1 MVDALVIAG
10 CLSGEK
16 ADAGAA
22 ALVDELTAAVGADV
36 VARARTGGRPVG
48 ALLPDV
54 LSDLRRS
61 GARRVLVATTHIADG
76 RLQRAA
82 ADAVRVAAAGFDE
95 LRLAP
100 PLLADEK
107 DHAAAAAAL
116 DETLP
121 PAPGCAVALAGHR
134 GPECAAAFAQLEAA
148 LRARGRSDVL
158 VAAPDLLRSRLRER
172 TERAVLLGPLLMA
185 FGRHARHDVLGGLA
199 ARLAADG
206 LAVTPWAHS
215 LAELPAVRAL
225 VIKHAMI
232 QRDCPFVSFSR
243 KELT

>member
-16 ADAGAA
+16 NDAGVT

-36 VARARTGGRPVG
+36 VVRARTGGRPVG
-48 ALLPDV
+48 ASLPDV

-76 RLQRAA
+76 RLQRDA
-82 ADAVRVAAAGFDE
+82 ADAIRVAAPGFDE

-100 PLLADEK
+100 PLLAAEK
-107 DHAAAAAAL
+107 DHAAVAATL
-116 DETLP
+116 DEALP
-121 PAPGCAVALAGHR
+121 VAPGRVVALAGHR
-134 GPECAAAFAQLEAA
+134 GPECAATFAQLEVA

-158 VAAPDLLRSRLRER
+158 VAAPDLLPARLRER
-172 TERAVLLGPLLMA
+172 LERAVLLGPLLMA
-185 FGRHARHDVLGGLA
+185 LGHHARHDVLEDLA

-215 LAELPAVRAL
+215 LAELPAVRTL
-225 VIKHAMI
+225 VVDHACVTMI
-232 QRDCPFVSFSR
+232 QKGTAPF
-243 KELT
+243 

>member
-16 ADAGAA
+16 NDAGVT
-22 ALVDELTAAVGADV
+22 ALVCELTAAVGAG
-36 VARARTGGRPVG
+36 VAVRARTGGRPVG
-48 ALLPDV
+48 PLLPDV

-61 GARRVLVATTHIADG
+61 GARRVLVATTHVADG
-76 RLQRAA
+76 RLQRDA
-82 ADAVRVAAAGFDE
+82 ADAVCAAAPGFDE

-100 PLLADEK
+100 PLLSGEK
-107 DHAAAAAAL
+107 DHAAVAAAL
-116 DETLP
+116 DEALP
-121 PAPGCAVALAGHR
+121 PAPGRVVALAGHR

-172 TERAVLLGPLLMA
+172 PELAVLLGPFLMA
-185 FGRHARHDVLGGLA
+185 LGHHARHDVLDGLA
-199 ARLAADG
+199 TRLAADG
-206 LAVTPWAHS
+206 LAVTPWPHF

-225 VIKHAMI
+225 VVSHACVTMI
-232 QRDCPFVSFSR
+232 QKGTVPF
-243 KELT
+243 